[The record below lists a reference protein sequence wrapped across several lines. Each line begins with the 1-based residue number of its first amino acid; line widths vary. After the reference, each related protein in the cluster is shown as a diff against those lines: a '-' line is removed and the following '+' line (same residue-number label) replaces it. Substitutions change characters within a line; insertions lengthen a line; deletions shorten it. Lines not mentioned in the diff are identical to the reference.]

1 MTGSR
6 FRPSRRR
13 ADRPTGVEPEAAP
26 APTALGVRERARLR
40 RRVRELRA
48 LHEFALR
55 DLGGLVFDLYRFG
68 RQRDT
73 LVRDKLE
80 RTLSID
86 QELRAHEA
94 TLGREEER
102 ARELRLTGVG
112 GTCPNCDE
120 PYGSTAKFCA
130 RCGIEFAHAD
140 WLPQDLESHEGHD
153 DRQATTVIAPH
164 DDQPSEDWPEGEA
177 EWTDEYQP
185 LPPELGQDNPQPDDD
200 PAHR

>member
-13 ADRPTGVEPEAAP
+13 ADRPTGVDPEAAL
-26 APTALGVRERARLR
+26 APIAPGVRERARLR

-68 RQRDT
+68 RQRDA

-80 RTLSID
+80 RTLAID
-86 QELRAHEA
+86 AELRAHEA
-94 TLGREEER
+94 TLGDDAER
-102 ARELRLTGVG
+102 ARELRMTGVG

-120 PYGSTAKFCA
+120 PYGSTAKFCS

-140 WLPQDLESHEGHD
+140 WAPQQLQHHEDHHHQD
-153 DRQATTVIAPH
+153 TTVIAPR
-164 DDQPSEDWPEGEA
+164 DDQPSDEWPHDEP

-185 LPPELGQDNPQPDDD
+185 LPPELAQDSPEHDDD
-200 PAHR
+200 PAAQ

>member
-13 ADRPTGVEPEAAP
+13 ADRPTGVDPEAAS
-26 APTALGVRERARLR
+26 APIPQGVRERARLR

-68 RQRDT
+68 RQRDA

-80 RTLSID
+80 RTLAID

-94 TLGREEER
+94 TLGGDEER

-112 GTCPNCDE
+112 GTCPNCGE

-130 RCGIEFAHAD
+130 RCGIEFA
-140 WLPQDLESHEGHD
+140 
-153 DRQATTVIAPH
+153 APH
-164 DDQPSEDWPEGEA
+164 DDQPSDDWPAGQA
-177 EWTDEYQP
+177 EWTDSYQP
-185 LPPELGQDNPQPDDD
+185 LPQELADDNPEPDDD
-200 PAHR
+200 PAHQ

>member
-13 ADRPTGVEPEAAP
+13 ADRPTGVDPEAAP
-26 APTALGVRERARLR
+26 APIAPGVRERTRLR

-68 RQRDT
+68 RQRDA

-80 RTLSID
+80 RTLAID
-86 QELRAHEA
+86 EELRAHEA
-94 TLGREEER
+94 TLGDDAER
-102 ARELRLTGVG
+102 ARELRMTGVG

-140 WLPQDLESHEGHD
+140 RALQELYHHEDHHEQD
-153 DRQATTVIAPH
+153 TTVVAPH
-164 DDQPSEDWPEGEA
+164 DDQRSDESAQGQA

-185 LPPELGQDNPQPDDD
+185 LPPELAHDHPEHDDD
-200 PAHR
+200 RAQQ

>member
-13 ADRPTGVEPEAAP
+13 AGRPTGVDPEAAP
-26 APTALGVRERARLR
+26 APIAPGVRERARLR

-68 RQRDT
+68 RQRDA
-73 LVRDKLE
+73 LVREKLE
-80 RTLSID
+80 RTLAID

-94 TLGREEER
+94 TLGDDAER
-102 ARELRLTGVG
+102 ARELRMTGVG

-140 WLPQDLESHEGHD
+140 RALHDLHD
-153 DRQATTVIAPH
+153 DEDHQDTTVIAPQ
-164 DDQPSEDWPEGEA
+164 DDQPSDEWPPDEA

-185 LPPELGQDNPQPDDD
+185 RAPELAHDDPEHDDD
-200 PAHR
+200 PAAQ